1 MRIAVISK
9 VIDEPSKVQKEVNG
23 VIGEY
28 KEIIKGRMGIP
39 VPEEEVSIIS
49 IAVIGDLDDINAFT
63 GKLGKI
69 ENVNVKTSF
78 SKKEF

>member
-1 MRIAVISK
+1 MRIAVISM

-78 SKKEF
+78 SKKEY

>member
-1 MRIAVISK
+1 MRIAVISM